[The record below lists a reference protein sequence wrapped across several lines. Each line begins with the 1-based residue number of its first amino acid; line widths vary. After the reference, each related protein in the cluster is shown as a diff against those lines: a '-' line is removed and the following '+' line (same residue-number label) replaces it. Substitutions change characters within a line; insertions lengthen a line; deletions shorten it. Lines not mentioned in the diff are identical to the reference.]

1 MVLDTVGG
9 KLGRCTITSSK
20 WGKVA
25 DHGVDLVHP
34 PFWWYFWG
42 VGLGAWGLAL
52 STQTFIW
59 VMVAVV
65 AGYVLQRVIEGLF
78 IKDFGMDIHVWQKF
92 DSDFRLVTAR
102 RNPNFAILFFA
113 TLGGRPDIGLIAAAW
128 WNIISLIV
136 NAELRVAA
144 HADKR
149 SG

>member
-1 MVLDTVGG
+1 MNGYHRELHVLTHSFPTRRSSDLMVTAIGASVCVYATYLCAYGHYWTGMLAAFIFMVLDTVDR
-9 KLGRCTITSSK
+9 KLARCTITSSK
-20 WGKVA
+20 WGNVA

-78 IKDFGMDIHVWQKF
+78 IKDFGKIGRAHV
-92 DSDFRLVTAR
+92 
-102 RNPNFAILFFA
+102 
-113 TLGGRPDIGLIAAAW
+113 
-128 WNIISLIV
+128 
-136 NAELRVAA
+136 
-144 HADKR
+144 
-149 SG
+149 

>member
-92 DSDFRLVTAR
+92 DSDFRSEEHTSELQSLMRTSYAVFCSQT
-102 RNPNFAILFFA
+102 N
-113 TLGGRPDIGLIAAAW
+113 
-128 WNIISLIV
+128 NIIITNYNITQLLLDYLTHH
-136 NAELRVAA
+136 N
-144 HADKR
+144 
-149 SG
+149 